1 MLGLLASHKKFQL
14 DTSKYYRDLDKNVFW
29 WYGQIMQRKLD
40 VHCTSY
46 LSIKLN
52 QFVGVDLVNFTNLKR
67 EQLTYD
73 ISR

>member
-1 MLGLLASHKKFQL
+1 MLGLLVSHGKFQL

-29 WYGQIMQRKLD
+29 WYGQIMHRKLD

-52 QFVGVDLVNFTNLKR
+52 QFVAMDLVNFTNLKR
-67 EQLTYD
+67 EQLAND
-73 ISR
+73 RSR